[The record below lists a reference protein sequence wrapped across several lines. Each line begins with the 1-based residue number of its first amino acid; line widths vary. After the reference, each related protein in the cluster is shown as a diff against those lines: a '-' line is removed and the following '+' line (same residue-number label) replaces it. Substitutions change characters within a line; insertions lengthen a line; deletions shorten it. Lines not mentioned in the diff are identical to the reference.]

1 MAILPSWY
9 QEVEYIQSTATDP
22 WSDTSSWQYI
32 DTLVTINKNIKV
44 DIDMQFTSLAV
55 QSRLFWW
62 LYDSWS
68 SWITFWPYINWS
80 TQRARA
86 TANWLWNWQSTSVAA
101 NTNRNRFVLDNTRY
115 IIYNSSWTQVYNG
128 TNSSTISNSDT
139 WTIPLL
145 ASKDRSLNRVS
156 RHSSAKL
163 YWCKI
168 WDNNVLVRDFVPCYR
183 KSDNEIWLYDLV
195 NNQFYTN
202 QWTGTFTK
210 WPNISPDW
218 KIKKIYLGTDLI
230 RPKYDVYYSDKN
242 REEYQSLVNSVG
254 SVQFVDTGRRYR
266 FGGNCCYIWNRIA
279 VNITWWTTFNK
290 VNLDTLTVASTTTIS
305 MSIWWRIW
313 NFWDNRILTR
323 SWILD
328 FDWNVITNFWTT
340 YTTITPWLTWVVW
353 ANNGF
358 DIYKWIVDWDN
369 ITFTK
374 IWTSPTDQSV
384 GQIHYWRLWAYL
396 FNWNDNSWSWNSAY
410 VNPETNAI
418 STVAWWSSSRQVRGV
433 AWADGKEYR
442 CATRYNGFGK
452 LQKVW
457 TASEWFVWNS
467 LSTSWSSYWVR
478 FWKFLWN
485 IVSGWMNS
493 NNWTG
498 NWYWSN
504 SYFIGTDWTL
514 TLAQSN
520 AFAYDTS
527 IFTSFWFIDENG
539 RIYPN
544 TAWWWTWVIL
554 KTNKTF
560 TDLNWRNPF
569 LWR

>member
-1 MAILPSWY
+1 MWNK
-9 QEVEYIQSTATDP
+9 IQ
-22 WSDTSSWQYI
+22 
-32 DTLVTINKNIKV
+32 
-44 DIDMQFTSLAV
+44 
-55 QSRLFWW
+55 R
-62 LYDSWS
+62 
-68 SWITFWPYINWS
+68 
-80 TQRARA
+80 
-86 TANWLWNWQSTSVAA
+86 
-101 NTNRNRFVLDNTRY
+101 
-115 IIYNSSWTQVYNG
+115 IYVG
-128 TNSSTISNSDT
+128 SN
-139 WTIPLL
+139 
-145 ASKDRSLNRVS
+145 
-156 RHSSAKL
+156 
-163 YWCKI
+163 
-168 WDNNVLVRDFVPCYR
+168 LVRP
-183 KSDNEIWLYDLV
+183 KE
-195 NNQFYTN
+195 
-202 QWTGTFTK
+202 
-210 WPNISPDW
+210 
-218 KIKKIYLGTDLI
+218 
-230 RPKYDVYYSDKN
+230 KYDVYYSDKN

-254 SVQFVDTGRRYR
+254 SVQFVDTGKRYR

-328 FDWNVITNFWTT
+328 FDWNVITDFWTT
-340 YTTITPWLTWVVW
+340 YTSITPWLTWVVW

-374 IWTSPTDQSV
+374 IWTSPTDQNA
-384 GQIHYWRLWAYL
+384 GQIHYWRLWVYL

-467 LSTSWSSYWVR
+467 LSTSWTSYWVR

-520 AFAYDTS
+520 AFAYDTGVYPFS
-527 IFTSFWFIDENG
+527 WFIDENG

-544 TAWWWTWVIL
+544 TSWWWTWVIL